1 MISNNPTPA
10 MIERAHEL
18 VTQAHTWQRAR
29 IKADGSNGYMIPS
42 SDDPEHT
49 GHFANIFWCSCKGH
63 KQRGICSHVV
73 AMRLLQQRSDAAIS
87 AKIKAADQE
96 RKDRLA
102 AIFDRLYGG
111 DE

>member
-1 MISNNPTPA
+1 MTVSNHPTPA
-10 MIERAHEL
+10 MIEKAHEL

-63 KQRGICSHVV
+63 TRRGICSHVV
-73 AMRLLQQRSDAAIS
+73 AMRLLQQQDDARIS
-87 AKIKAADQE
+87 AKIKAADRE
-96 RKDRLA
+96 RRERNA
-102 AIFDRLYGG
+102 AAYARLYG